1 MPELTTLDTPQI
13 LWDLL
18 SATSIEDMNY
28 IYKGQFSEDIAHY
41 LLLLAERN
49 IERNQLKGRLKKRVF
64 HIMVESVQ
72 NITRHQDIIEE
83 QNEQKAMFAIQKFRN
98 IYLVTTANLVKKLKV
113 DYLKNK
119 LETINSM
126 TEEELNNFYKEV
138 LMEDNFTTKGGAGLG
153 LIEIARKSGNKLY
166 YDFVD
171 YNDEYSLFY
180 MHTYIYLDE
189 NQNKKI
195 YLPRIYSF
203 DFIKELHK
211 TLEKNNILLVYCSV
225 FDQPSLI
232 SLISI
237 LSSQIKGKL
246 SLRKKI
252 ISTLVEMLQNIMH
265 HGYIRVQD
273 KDYKGALGLFY
284 IAYKDSTFTLNTI
297 NYISNDKIKELKSK
311 LHYINNL
318 SIEQVEELYN
328 QQLLNFN
335 ENESNLGGLGFL
347 EMRLKSKNQLKFE
360 IKTINEMISY
370 FSLKVEFKLTKNEQ
384 ISSQTTKR

>member
-1 MPELTTLDTPQI
+1 MLQSIDTPQI

-83 QNEQKAMFAIQKFRN
+83 HNEQKAMFAIQKFRN
-98 IYLVTTANLVKKLKV
+98 IYLVTTANLVKKIKV

-119 LETINSM
+119 LETINNM
-126 TEEELNNFYKEV
+126 TEEELNKFYKEV
-138 LMEDNFTTKGGAGLG
+138 LMEDSFTNKGGAGLG

-171 YNDEYSLFY
+171 FNDEFSLFY

-203 DFIKELHK
+203 DFIKELHR

-237 LSSQIKGKL
+237 LSSQIKGNL
-246 SLRKKI
+246 PFRKKI
-252 ISTLVEMLQNIMH
+252 IGTLVEMLQNIMH
-265 HGYIRVQD
+265 HGYIRIQD
-273 KDYKGALGLFY
+273 KEHKGALGLFY
-284 IAYKDSTFTLNTI
+284 IAYQNRVFTLNTI
-297 NYISNDKIKELKSK
+297 NYISNDKIKQLKSK
-311 LHYINNL
+311 LHYINSL
-318 SIEQVEELYN
+318 SIDDVEKLYN
-328 QQLLNFN
+328 EQLMNFN
-335 ENESNLGGLGFL
+335 DDDSPLGGLGFL
-347 EMRLKSKNQLKFE
+347 EMRLKSRNKLKFE
-360 IKTINEMISY
+360 IKTINERISY
-370 FSLKVEFKLTKNEQ
+370 FSLKVEFKL
-384 ISSQTTKR
+384 S

>member
-311 LHYINNL
+311 LNYINNL